1 MADNTDRLFEKT
13 RWFSEAKYNLGERK
27 HSNHGKAGPYIK
39 NQATR
44 NARRNTKRV
53 IDFELRTSVNA

>member
-27 HSNHGKAGPYIK
+27 RGRQGKASPYIK
-39 NQATR
+39 NQAAR
-44 NARRNTKRV
+44 NERRNTKRI